1 MLGTQRNFL
10 PAKIEDAR
18 NLLEKLSVPEIFVA
32 RKEML
37 GDLDDFDA
45 DANLA
50 SRPNLYSR
58 YQKAF

>member
-1 MLGTQRNFL
+1 MLGTQRNCL
-10 PAKIEDAR
+10 PTKIEAR
-18 NLLEKLSVPEIFVA
+18 NSLEKLSVPEIFVA

-37 GDLDDFDA
+37 GDLDDDFNA